1 LEADVEILKKEEK
14 KMAADQ
20 KRELRQAKKK

>member
-14 KMAADQ
+14 KMAGDQ